1 MAEFKDQVLDHDADG
16 IREYD
21 NAPPGWLMWM
31 LYATIVFSVLYI
43 GWYALSFGDD
53 DYSTWWA
60 QEQVADRAQV
70 QDWFKDHPVVAPSA
84 DVLLAGAVDPA
95 VLAAG
100 GARFGKTCGPCHGEH
115 AQGLIGPNLTDDRWL
130 HGGKV
135 TDVFGTIVKGV
146 PAKGMPSWGRAF
158 KPEELAALASYIRS
172 LQGSAP
178 ANPKAPE
185 GDPAVPEPL
194 PGAM

>member
-31 LYATIVFSVLYI
+31 LYATIVFSVLYL

-60 QEQVADRAQV
+60 EEQVVDRAQV
-70 QDWFKDHPVVAPSA
+70 QNWFKDNPIVPPSA
-84 DVLLAGAVDPA
+84 EVLLAGAVDPA
-95 VLAAG
+95 VLEVG
-100 GARFGKTCGPCHGEH
+100 RARFVKTCGPCHGEQ
-115 AQGLIGPNLTDDRWL
+115 AQGLIGPNLTDDKWI

-135 TDVFGTIVKGV
+135 TDVFNTIVKGV
-146 PAKGMPSWGRAF
+146 PAKGMPVWGRSF
-158 KPEELAALASYIRS
+158 KPAELAALASYIRS
-172 LQGSAP
+172 LQGSNP
-178 ANPKAPE
+178 PNPKAAE
-185 GDPAVPEPL
+185 GQPAVPEPL
-194 PGAM
+194 PKPL